1 MEQGRLRQEFEHLE
15 ADLAKGVP
23 LREALA
29 ARRLPE
35 FYVKMVQ
42 AGAQSNDLPGM
53 LTLLANYYQ
62 KLNNIWVRLKGLMV
76 YPAIV
81 LAAALALSVF
91 FALFIA
97 SLSEGVP
104 GLIEEVLEGM
114 QVRVGLT
121 VSLWLPALVIAVIG
135 AAFMLVYFVPAF
147 RRSVRWRLP
156 GFKEAGLSQ
165 VASMTGLM
173 LESGTN
179 LNSALGLLHD
189 IESGTPA
196 GAEIA
201 RAIAPGRRARE
212 ICGNDLRQQSLSA
225 LVLLAGVRW
234 RRRPRGGI
242 SSGGGDLSCAGALS
256 DRDVALRGVAR
267 LRLDAGDHD
276 FLPIVSR
283 GANIHPD
290 GKYAGYVG
298 RFIMSGWISHLFVWL
313 AWLIAFGPLLWL
325 LVFLLSLPMLRQE
338 RARFF
343 LDLLETGWK
352 EGRSAENTIRP
363 YPKARTAPWACDF
376 ISWQLTWKWVCPSDR
391 HWKKC
396 LISCRR
402 KSKPCS
408 RWARK
413 SAIRGGC
420 CWRAGNCSKT
430 GCPKPVARSTSP

>member
-1 MEQGRLRQEFEHLE
+1 MPDDGARPVAPEFEHLE

-23 LREALA
+23 LREAA

-201 RAIAPGRRARE
+201 RW
-212 ICGNDLRQQSLSA
+212 QSR
-225 LVLLAGVRW
+225 LAGGHAKFAEMTSGSRVFPPLFCW
-234 RRRPRGGI
+234 LV
-242 SSGGGDLSCAGALS
+242 SGGGEDLAEGFRRAAEIYHARALY
-256 DRDVALRGVAR
+256 RIEMLLYVALPASVLMLGIMIFCQLYPVVQIFIPMANM
-267 LRLDAGDHD
+267 LD
-276 FLPIVSR
+276 
-283 GANIHPD
+283 
-290 GKYAGYVG
+290 
-298 RFIMSGWISHLFVWL
+298 
-313 AWLIAFGPLLWL
+313 
-325 LVFLLSLPMLRQE
+325 ML
-338 RARFF
+338 
-343 LDLLETGWK
+343 
-352 EGRSAENTIRP
+352 
-363 YPKARTAPWACDF
+363 
-376 ISWQLTWKWVCPSDR
+376 
-391 HWKKC
+391 
-396 LISCRR
+396 
-402 KSKPCS
+402 
-408 RWARK
+408 
-413 SAIRGGC
+413 GG
-420 CWRAGNCSKT
+420 S
-430 GCPKPVARSTSP
+430 